1 MPARRLLETSSAT
14 WGELFSNGKRYTVPA
29 FQRDYAWGE
38 DEWSELWRDLL
49 SLREPDAAHY
59 MGTVVLRVTDGGARE
74 IIDGQQRLATLS
86 IVALALIAAV
96 ERLASDGVDVEANQT
111 RARLLRDRL
120 IRSRHPAS
128 LAEESRLR
136 LNQHDDG
143 FFRSYLVQLHE
154 HPAPAR
160 LRGSHQRLWRA
171 YQYFAERARVDLL
184 AAPGVV
190 GGAGARADGAA
201 LATFLMDQV
210 ADGVQFIVIQV
221 PDEVSAYTVFETLNA
236 RGLQLTA
243 TDLLKN
249 YVFSLVARTASDL
262 ELMELKWGELIARVG
277 MERFPDFA
285 YHYLVS
291 RDVEARKQRL
301 FAHIRALV
309 RDGRQAFE
317 WLDDMLG
324 AAAWYTAL
332 DDPHDEHW
340 TDMPKARQH
349 VRSLVLFRV
358 DQYKPL
364 VLALRGRLRDG
375 SLDVE
380 QLLRMCV
387 VVSLRANVL
396 GRVNTADVLRAYQS
410 AVRHVRS
417 APSITAKQIFEA
429 LRSIYVPD
437 DELAQSLATLTLDT
451 HGARKKLVK
460 YLLVGVEEQLSGRA
474 VDWETDPA
482 TIEHILPESPDGS
495 WRESFSEVDLE
506 RFTMRL
512 GNLTLLEASKNRALG
527 AADMATKAAEYAT
540 SRYACTSSI
549 QATEWAPAA
558 IERRQRELSRTLC
571 ERFRLDF

>member
-1 MPARRLLETSSAT
+1 
-14 WGELFSNGKRYTVPA
+14 
-29 FQRDYAWGE
+29 
-38 DEWSELWRDLL
+38 
-49 SLREPDAAHY
+49 
-59 MGTVVLRVTDGGARE
+59 
-74 IIDGQQRLATLS
+74 
-86 IVALALIAAV
+86 
-96 ERLASDGVDVEANQT
+96 
-111 RARLLRDRL
+111 
-120 IRSRHPAS
+120 
-128 LAEESRLR
+128 
-136 LNQHDDG
+136 
-143 FFRSYLVQLHE
+143 
-154 HPAPAR
+154 
-160 LRGSHQRLWRA
+160 
-171 YQYFAERARVDLL
+171 VDLL

-349 VRSLVLFRV
+349 VRIAR
-358 DQYKPL
+358 
-364 VLALRGRLRDG
+364 ALSRRP
-375 SLDVE
+375 V
-380 QLLRMCV
+380 Q
-387 VVSLRANVL
+387 A
-396 GRVNTADVLRAYQS
+396 A
-410 AVRHVRS
+410 
-417 APSITAKQIFEA
+417 
-429 LRSIYVPD
+429 
-437 DELAQSLATLTLDT
+437 
-451 HGARKKLVK
+451 GAR
-460 YLLVGVEEQLSGRA
+460 
-474 VDWETDPA
+474 PA
-482 TIEHILPESPDGS
+482 
-495 WRESFSEVDLE
+495 
-506 RFTMRL
+506 
-512 GNLTLLEASKNRALG
+512 
-527 AADMATKAAEYAT
+527 
-540 SRYACTSSI
+540 
-549 QATEWAPAA
+549 WAPPRWLARRRAA
-558 IERRQRELSRTLC
+558 LA
-571 ERFRLDF
+571 

>member
-120 IRSRHPAS
+120 ISSRHPAS